1 MGVYNIDTVLWIA
14 ACIGGG
20 TKDARDMRVMEKE
33 RRRRAGEEDTGTW
46 QHQPGAFEKYTK
58 VSLMLSC
65 IIAAFFPLV
74 FSFWREGGE
83 KEGEGEGESRRG
95 REGGREGGEG
105 G

>member
-65 IIAAFFPLV
+65 IIAAFFLW
-74 FSFWREGGE
+74 FSVSGGREGRKRE
-83 KEGEGEGESRRG
+83 RERERVGEGG
-95 REGGREGGEG
+95 REGGREGG
-105 G
+105 